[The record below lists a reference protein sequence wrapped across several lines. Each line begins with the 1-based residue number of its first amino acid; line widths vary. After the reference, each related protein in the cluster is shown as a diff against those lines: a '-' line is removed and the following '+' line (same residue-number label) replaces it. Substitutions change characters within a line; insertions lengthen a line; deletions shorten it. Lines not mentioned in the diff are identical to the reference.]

1 MIIEKQ
7 YRKLSDVQH
16 VLLRPGRYIGS
27 VVNHTGISWFLDNEN
42 NMVKREGTW
51 NPALLK
57 LFDEVLSNSVDE
69 SKRKGSK
76 LNRIDVLINQAS
88 GILSVKDNG
97 GIPVVIHKE
106 AKQYVPE
113 MIFSE
118 LRAGSNF
125 EDTADNDLTGQ
136 NGEGAALT
144 NIFSNEFRVTT
155 CDGKNQFV
163 QVFTDNMSKRTK
175 PDIRKCTVN
184 GTKIQWIPD
193 YVRLNTNL
201 KGDNFQKMVKRVHD
215 VAACNPKLI
224 VYLNGAR
231 IKYAS
236 FKSYISTYT
245 SDFVYGNNGDWQVGI
260 AASEDGF
267 QQVSF
272 VNTSETLS
280 GGTHVEYIEAQV
292 NRKVR
297 EYIKKKHK
305 VDVKPAVIRTHLM
318 LFVNARII
326 NPRYPSQTKE
336 DLLTEPRDFGTEYEV
351 SDKLIADIVKG
362 NIIQSI
368 LDWVASKQRQEE
380 MAKLRKAARNNK
392 SKKVAAHIQANSTK
406 VSDTILHLMEGE
418 SAISNFIN
426 VRNQSIHGAYPL
438 KGKPLNWR
446 NAKSFA
452 DVALNEEYS
461 SIMNI
466 LGLEFGKTATL
477 LKYGKIR
484 YSTDAD
490 LDGAGSI
497 VGLLNNFFS
506 MWPELFD
513 GRIEIL
519 RSPIIIARKQGEEN
533 VCFYTLAEYDEV
545 QEEYTEWNIKYV
557 KGLGGLTEDEYD
569 FMINS
574 PRIDT
579 VKMGEDGQLALEMAF
594 GKDVEGRKKWLIRT
608 ITKN

>member
-1 MIIEKQ
+1 MMMKKKTIEQ
-7 YRKLSDVQH
+7 TYAKLTDVEH

-27 VVNHTGISWFLDNEN
+27 VVNHTGISWLCGEN
-42 NMVKREGTW
+42 GMVKREATW

-57 LFDEVLSNSVDE
+57 MFDEVFSNSVDE

-76 LNRIDVLINQAS
+76 LNTIQVHLDKDTGELI
-88 GILSVKDNG
+88 VTDNG

-106 AKQYVPE
+106 ANQYVPE

-125 EDTADNDLTGQ
+125 DDGDDNDLTGQ

-144 NIFSNEFRVTT
+144 NIFSKKFEVSTS
-155 CDGKNQFV
+155 DGKKQFY
-163 QVFTDNMSKRTK
+163 QVFKNNMSERSKPEITK
-175 PDIRKCTVN
+175 TKGR
-184 GTKIQWIPD
+184 GTSISWLPD
-193 YVRLNTNL
+193 YGRLGTELAGGNY
-201 KGDNFQKMVKRVHD
+201 DKMVKRAHD
-215 VAACNPKLI
+215 VAACNPKLKI
-224 VYLNGAR
+224 YLNGER
-231 IKYAS
+231 IKYMS
-236 FKSYISTYT
+236 FKSYISEFT
-245 SDFVYGNNGDWQVGI
+245 SEFIYDSNSDWQVGV

-267 QQVSF
+267 QHVSF
-272 VNTSETLS
+272 VNTTETLS

-292 NRKVR
+292 NRKIR
-297 EYIKKKHK
+297 EFIKKKHK

-318 LFVNARII
+318 LFINARII

-336 DLLTEPRDFGTEYEV
+336 DLITESRDFGTEFVV
-351 SDKLIADIVKG
+351 SDKMIADIVKS

-380 MAKLRKAARNNK
+380 LAKLRKASKANK
-392 SKKVAAHIQANSTK
+392 SKKVAAHIKANDMNSA
-406 VSDTILHLMEGE
+406 DTVLHLMEGE
-418 SAISNFIN
+418 SAIGNFIN
-426 VRNQSIHGAYPL
+426 VRNQKIHGAYPL

-446 NAKSFA
+446 NVKQLS
-452 DVALNEEYS
+452 DVVKNEEYS

-466 LGLEFGKTATL
+466 LGLEFGKPATN

-519 RSPIIIARKQGEEN
+519 RSPIIIASKKGQDKKY
-533 VCFYTLAEYDEV
+533 FYTLGEFEDVAAKHKD
-545 QEEYTEWNIKYV
+545 WSIKYV
-557 KGLGGLTEDEYD
+557 KGLGGLSEEEYD
-569 FMINS
+569 DMINH
-574 PRIDT
+574 PRTDT
-579 VKMGEDGQLALEMAF
+579 VVMDEHGQASLEMAF
-594 GKDVEGRKKWLIRT
+594 GKDVTGRKVWLT
-608 ITKN
+608 